1 MLIIPAIDIRE
12 GRCVRLVQGL
22 AENET
27 VYSDDPVETA
37 LSLMAKGAALLHVVD
52 LDGAMK
58 SFSENLPVIGEMVKK
73 LSIPIQLGGGIRT
86 VTDIMLR
93 LGRLGVHRVVLGT
106 LAAEKPE
113 VAAWAAEEYPGRI
126 VAGIDARAGVV
137 AIRGWM
143 DETTE
148 RTPLEL
154 ALEAKE
160 VGIDTVVYTDIARD
174 GMLSGPNV
182 EATRALIGATGMRV
196 IASGGVTSIA
206 DLKALEE
213 AGAYGAIVGKAMY
226 DGLLDIEEAL
236 RMFGG
241 GQNEEKTDADTAG

>member
-1 MLIIPAIDIRE
+1 
-12 GRCVRLVQGL
+12 
-22 AENET
+22 
-27 VYSDDPVETA
+27 
-37 LSLMAKGAALLHVVD
+37 
-52 LDGAMK
+52 
-58 SFSENLPVIGEMVKK
+58 
-73 LSIPIQLGGGIRT
+73 
-86 VTDIMLR
+86 
-93 LGRLGVHRVVLGT
+93 
-106 LAAEKPE
+106 
-113 VAAWAAEEYPGRI
+113 
-126 VAGIDARAGVV
+126 V

-160 VGIDTVVYTDIARD
+160 AGIDTVVYTDIARD